1 MCSARPLA
9 PLTAVRRLLRSFS
22 ALIVLLGGIPLAGQS
37 VFSIG
42 PLADGSGEQ
51 QGSGG
56 VVSADILRHPIKEKT
71 RRLLQIAVKTMNA
84 GEHENAIRQ
93 LLDVLAKYPESA
105 AYVFSLLGV
114 EYLRTDRFTDAVDS
128 FEQAIALLP
137 HDATNRY
144 NLAVSLLCN
153 HDLERGGQEA
163 RRALELAPTNPTM
176 RELVDAIDRAKS
188 AVADRSPSSA
198 GR

>member
-1 MCSARPLA
+1 
-9 PLTAVRRLLRSFS
+9 LLRSFS

-42 PLADGSGEQ
+42 PLADGSGERQ
-51 QGSGG
+51 DPAG

-71 RRLLQIAVKTMNA
+71 RRLLQDAVKAMNA

-93 LLDVLAKYPESA
+93 LLAVLAKYPESA

-114 EYLRTDRFTDAVDS
+114 EYLRTDRFADAVDS
-128 FEQAIALLP
+128 FEQAVALLP

-153 HDLERGGQEA
+153 HDLERGEQEA
-163 RRALELAPTNPTM
+163 RRGLELAPTNSEM
-176 RELVDAIDRAKS
+176 RELVDAIGRAKS
-188 AVADRSPSSA
+188 AVADRSQSSA